1 MQKTQSLYM
10 PVPKGMDLDAIFC
23 IKTDRILRN
32 DNTISYKKAIS
43 YIGGDVREDSKN
55 NVRYIW

>member
-1 MQKTQSLYM
+1 M